1 MKIVFLSKFYKDLGK
16 IKDKNTRERLLKI
29 IEEIESANS
38 LLDINNIKKLSG
50 DKISYRIRLGDYRL
64 GIFYEK
70 IQLNLFALFT
80 EKIYIKFF
88 HKAV

>member
-1 MKIVFLSKFYKDLGK
+1 
-16 IKDKNTRERLLKI
+16 LKI

-64 GIFYEK
+64 GIFYENNTVELVRFVHRK
-70 IQLNLFALFT
+70 D
-80 EKIYIKFF
+80 IYKVFP
-88 HKAV
+88 

>member
-16 IKDKNTRERLLKI
+16 IKDKNTRKRLLKI

-70 IQLNLFALFT
+70 NTVELVRFVHR
-80 EKIYIKFF
+80 KDIYKVFP
-88 HKAV
+88 

>member
-70 IQLNLFALFT
+70 NTVELVRFVHR
-80 EKIYIKFF
+80 KDIYKVFP
-88 HKAV
+88 